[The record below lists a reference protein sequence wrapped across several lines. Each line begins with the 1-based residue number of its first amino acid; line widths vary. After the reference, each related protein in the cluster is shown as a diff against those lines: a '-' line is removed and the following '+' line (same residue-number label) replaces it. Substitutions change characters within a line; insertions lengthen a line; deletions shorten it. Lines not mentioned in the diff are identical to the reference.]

1 MRKYLVLLLL
11 CGCFAE
17 VQESAKPEKPKRTIP
32 SKQSV
37 IDTGEHPALTVE
49 VSDSWLA
56 DMHKWLGDSN
66 VLQLETAWSIRIPG
80 LAVAIPAGAKI
91 TYTLSDTAGLFKF
104 ENPRPV
110 ITTVQYGVTLHPYLN
125 SIEFRAKEGTATV
138 QEGPF
143 IRKKGFAI
151 NWDGGEKSA
160 GLPEIT
166 FNEPELP
173 ELWMYS
179 TPGCGPCEAAKRAMK
194 EAKDLPFKFVVIEG
208 APPFVRKN
216 GAAHQYPTFWW
227 HKTKNQPSTSDLE
240 NTRTPDQP
248 GWPGLKIMLE
258 QWHKSRGTMAT
269 TSTAPRQV
277 LFGNHWVER
286 ATGRTSIQHLTQDH
300 GLSYTD
306 IAPWAHDETALCA
319 IHGWKHE
326 GWGVPYSEWN
336 RQYRPYRS
344 VELELNPAK
353 DSDDASTHVVAETPQ
368 TRGRQ
373 VGIRIFDL
381 RS

>member
-1 MRKYLVLLLL
+1 MRRYTALLLLLL
-11 CGCFAE
+11 CGCFTAA
-17 VQESAKPEKPKRTIP
+17 QEPVKPKRVIP
-32 SKQSV
+32 SRQATP
-37 IDTGEHPALTVE
+37 DTGEKPFLTVE
-49 VSDSWLA
+49 ASDSWLS
-56 DMHKWLGDSN
+56 DLHKWLGDSN
-66 VLQLETAWSIRIPG
+66 VLQIEQALSVRIPG
-80 LAVAIPAGAKI
+80 LSVAIPAGARI
-91 TYTLSDTAGLFKF
+91 SYTLTDTGGMVKF

-125 SIEFRAKEGTATV
+125 AIELRPKDGIATV

-151 NWDGGEKSA
+151 NWDGGDKSA
-160 GLPEIT
+160 GLPEVT
-166 FNEPELP
+166 FTEPELP

-179 TPGCGPCEAAKRAMK
+179 TKNCGQCEVAKRAMK

-208 APPFVRKN
+208 EPPFARKN

-227 HKTKNQPSTSDLE
+227 HKTQPRPSVEDLP
-240 NTRTPDQP
+240 NTRTPEQP
-248 GWPGLKIMLE
+248 GWPGLKNMLD
-258 QWHKSRGTMAT
+258 QWHKSRGTTPTAM
-269 TSTAPRQV
+269 TAPKQV

-300 GLSYTD
+300 GLAYAD
-306 IAPWAHDETALCA
+306 IQPWVHDETALCA

-336 RQYRPYRS
+336 RMYRPYRS
-344 VELELNPAK
+344 VELQLNPGK
-353 DSDDASTHVVAETPQ
+353 DDDDASTNVVAKTSET
-368 TRGRQ
+368 RRRS